1 MKPLFTSAFVS
12 VLVLASSSA
21 YALDAKKDCSTLK
34 QVIKESKI
42 NFKNVAADASPQ
54 DVDVYPS
61 RLTLTGGNSCRVVLR
76 TSVSSVSWSC
86 VVDDTTVKAVA
97 AFVSKCVGKRETP
110 DEAYQRSGAR
120 IFRLKPQFP
129 AEIIV
134 SQLNGGNIALQV
146 KALQKK

>member
-1 MKPLFTSAFVS
+1 MKSLFTSAFVS

-21 YALDAKKDCSTLK
+21 YALDAQKDCSTLK
-34 QVIKESKI
+34 HVIKESKI

-61 RLTLTGGNSCRVVLR
+61 KVRLTGSNSCRVVLR

-86 VVDDTTVKAVA
+86 VVEDTSVKAVA

-110 DEAYQRSGAR
+110 DPAYQRSGAK

-134 SQLNGGNIALQV
+134 SELNSGNIALQV
-146 KALQKK
+146 KSLQKK